1 MKQIDI
7 TAPIRV
13 AVLLPLR
20 VGSSS
25 DRRYLEF
32 YQGVLLALDELK
44 STGVSTQVDL
54 FNTGRSE
61 AEVRDLLRQNAVQ
74 QADLIIGPVY
84 DDCFAPVAVF
94 AAERGIPVVSPLAS
108 MNFAGGSLMFEA
120 APLQSAKYAKLQ
132 DEFSPSNNVVV
143 VSATS
148 NNDVEMLGEINSLL
162 PASARKVTYTKG
174 GGRPAGRRLVEH
186 G

>member
-54 FNTGRSE
+54 FNT
-61 AEVRDLLRQNAVQ
+61 AVPKPKCATCCVRM
-74 QADLIIGPVY
+74 PY
-84 DDCFAPVAVF
+84 
-94 AAERGIPVVSPLAS
+94 S
-108 MNFAGGSLMFEA
+108 
-120 APLQSAKYAKLQ
+120 
-132 DEFSPSNNVVV
+132 
-143 VSATS
+143 
-148 NNDVEMLGEINSLL
+148 
-162 PASARKVTYTKG
+162 
-174 GGRPAGRRLVEH
+174 RPI
-186 G
+186 